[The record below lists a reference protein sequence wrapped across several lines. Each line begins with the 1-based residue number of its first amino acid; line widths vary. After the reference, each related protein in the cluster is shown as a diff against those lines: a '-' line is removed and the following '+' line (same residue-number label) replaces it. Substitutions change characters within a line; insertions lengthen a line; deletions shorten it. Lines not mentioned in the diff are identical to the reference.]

1 MTKVPQGVDLSF
13 LNEEEA
19 RKILQVLERN
29 EELQRA
35 EKDRISKLQKTKR
48 DIRWLQGVT
57 GEWFEEIQ
65 RKKFCNET
73 DVSQML
79 KQPLKHRLR
88 KEMAK
93 NDPTELQTSR
103 SKNEAN
109 PKNRASAA
117 SRLSLRASF
126 ASLFSFRKSGKES
139 SKPQSLGQKGC
150 DGRIEPSVSLKGTSA
165 AKIFSSALENQ
176 RVDSTFVPKPAV
188 MREGSGVPP
197 VWDASLLENEIFQV
211 LDDLDSKLAQEQS
224 ANSVNT
230 RTPFNYGP
238 RTPFNHFHPSE
249 NTQSNVTGK
258 HKNRYNETSNMSIYD
273 ILRPGTPRER
283 FKTFSPRTRTIY
295 DMYRTREP
303 RMLTEDHQ
311 QKNSFSSTSLHFDD
325 RQRSA
330 SLAPRHFTARS
341 LHFPATTENKS
352 AFLPPCH
359 QQSPKRTPLSSI
371 IWNTSDSSRDKQN
384 QGEFLGA
391 PSPMEIDTDDQYI
404 NPRCFQENRRYEL
417 CHSQQVCQSIGL
429 NSPMDT
435 AMSPDTFENSENM
448 PFYHEDNPFARPF
461 LSNSS
466 GQRREQR
473 FAQRSFWSQQTEH
486 SLWYDFHQTRRSF
499 HSSDR
504 NLEIF
509 SIEAAAA
516 SAMHGHTA
524 PFQSWESPS
533 PGYRTNLSRGQEGP
547 HAWQRDFQMSSVE
560 NMEVS
565 QGIENQSMYFRA
577 PDVCH
582 KTDPNH
588 PIKSGGLDYK
598 QDINKDSFGIAQTQA
613 SPFKTFFPQTSNV
626 KGNFQSPPF
635 QNHTVT
641 VQKIIRIKPVSL
653 PIRNHVEVNEDSVDS
668 PLEIQANA
676 VVTDMNNKKDMN
688 DSVSEEDKQLNKKDQ
703 TDMTGDIPQP
713 VSQAA
718 SCNPLPEFQ
727 NSLCQESAKN
737 DRFYFNTS
745 ATVSSTK
752 VPRLVSRKDTI
763 KNYIT
768 NKIQADELNKD
779 KGCPGN
785 GKLGSATCL
794 PSFIQESRTPSSF
807 PNSNQV
813 SHEDNSSNIKNSRWH
828 SGPTDNSHTPSPM
841 EPVILD
847 SEGEPCPTTDAA
859 EHSGSCDS
867 VRLSAGAPPDSS
879 PPSNSFSNSLVIP
892 STTVST
898 RRRPSDRRYLSLG
911 EIEDKDK
918 ASQNQKNRFS
928 ESSLENQKGND
939 THRLTDDDTVD
950 TVKYHSYSSF
960 RNGKGK
966 GKVRPR
972 VSCIEKLSKAESRSA
987 LASDS
992 SSLSE
997 EKQKNLKASE
1007 LGTIYCTLPRKSAS
1021 TPGNTSQSESKI
1033 VTTSIRNGPLPFQIR
1048 NHVEAP
1054 ARKQAAHQSSA
1065 SSPESGD
1072 EHSQVAS
1079 GSIPAV
1085 TIVTERK
1092 TNMKALR
1099 SASVR
1104 KGPLPFLIRRAVSCP
1119 SAEPYSSTGRDDGEK
1134 SSDTSTAAASPG
1146 PWGRALHPLK
1156 SDSSTRDSF
1165 LTQGYH
1171 QKEYPHECMEKADK
1185 IAASRTSVPS
1195 LSDKDPLSFHSDV
1208 SGNDSGKILHKLKTT
1223 SLVSISGDEDNVKC
1237 LEVVSVYYTLPRK
1250 PSKKFCSLL
1259 QQYTQNANSLT
1270 ESPHVGIKT
1279 FADASTHELAGKPC
1293 EDLHL
1298 LVDSAQSNH
1307 CLSHPIENMTASQSP
1322 NGRSSG
1328 PVLQE
1333 VASTET
1339 AVSLEGSK
1347 TQELFPDKLAKT
1359 SLGDLE
1365 SRKESEKKLQSEIL
1379 HISLVLQGETATD
1392 EKSENCQPSVNSGI
1406 QNVSAHSE
1414 YNDENFQARKSS
1426 GECTESGG
1434 IAITATGSRTCPPK
1448 AHAAIDDSPTGSET
1462 REVRENIRMEH
1473 QNRTDEALHES
1484 ESQASALIPAL
1495 NKLQLIEDTG
1505 SDEADTKKV
1514 RSELRELPPSG
1525 QEKNPTESRQAAK
1538 DLQKPTWTQPLLQGG
1553 NKRNKT
1559 QVDDLGKGG
1568 QRSSVTHALAD
1579 MSKASRKSPAQ
1590 DLSPRKDLDTISP
1603 QSASRSAF
1611 GHLYIGSL
1619 ECNSLLPEP
1628 IPKSTHSTDEGM
1640 LSKVGL
1646 KVKKSESP
1654 VQFPV
1659 KGSRAQRSSS
1669 ISQVHQD
1676 EFNKSFSGSSP
1687 KSENS
1692 KEAAAAA
1699 VHSFQIESGCL
1710 AQLTSPSLRDTG
1722 YSLPQRTLS
1731 PPCPL
1736 EPAQKWT
1743 ASIPL
1748 ASCQRRQ
1755 RNLSSPQGGPEP
1767 QLYRSKSLKSIN
1779 VHGDMLHKSHPAKL
1793 RERHFSESTSI
1804 DHALGCLTLGNEFSV
1819 NNGYSRRFKS
1829 VSELPSCD
1837 ENENWSLYSDRTKA
1851 GPRSANSISR
1861 PIDYGIF
1868 GKEQQ
1873 LAFLENV
1880 KRSLTQGRLW
1890 KPSFLKNPG
1899 FLKDDIVNSPKPSD
1913 SLSSNSPDGQVP
1925 EGDLSPSEPL
1935 NIYEEDPVDSD
1946 CDTDTTTDDEYYLD
1960 ENDKES
1966 EL

>member
-93 NDPTELQTSR
+93 NDPSELQTSR

-109 PKNRASAA
+109 PKNQTSVA

-139 SKPQSLGQKGC
+139 LKPQSLGQKGC
-150 DGRIEPSVSLKGTSA
+150 DGRLEPPVSLKGTSVQ
-165 AKIFSSALENQ
+165 AKIFSSPLENQ
-176 RVDSTFVPKPAV
+176 RVNSTFGPKPAV

-197 VWDASLLENEIFQV
+197 AWDASLLENEIFQV

-224 ANSVNT
+224 AHSVNN

-238 RTPFNHFHPSE
+238 RTQFNHSHPSE

-303 RMLTEDHQ
+303 RMLKEDRQ
-311 QKNSFSSTSLHFDD
+311 QKNTFSSTSLHFDD
-325 RQRSA
+325 RQQSA

-352 AFLPPCH
+352 GFLPPCH

-391 PSPMEIDTDDQYI
+391 PSPMEIDPDDQYI

-429 NSPMDT
+429 NAPMDT

-466 GQRREQR
+466 GQRREKK
-473 FAQRSFWSQQTEH
+473 FAQSSFWSQQAEH
-486 SLWYDFHQTRRSF
+486 SVWYDFHQTRRSF
-499 HSSDR
+499 HPSDR

-524 PFQSWESPS
+524 LFQPRGS
-533 PGYRTNLSRGQEGP
+533 PGYGTDLSRGQEGA
-547 HAWQRDFQMSSVE
+547 HAWQRDFQMSSLE

-565 QGIENQSMYFRA
+565 QGIENQSTYFRA
-577 PDVCH
+577 SDVCH

-588 PIKSGGLDYK
+588 P
-598 QDINKDSFGIAQTQA
+598 KDSFGIAQTQA
-613 SPFKTFFPQTSNV
+613 SPFKTCFPQISNV

-641 VQKIIRIKPVSL
+641 VQKIIPIKPVSL
-653 PIRNHVEVNEDSVDS
+653 PIRNHVEINVINQDSVDS
-668 PLEIQANA
+668 PLEIQA
-676 VVTDMNNKKDMN
+676 MNNKKDMN
-688 DSVSEEDKQLNKKDQ
+688 DSISEEDKQLNKKDQ
-703 TDMTGDIPQP
+703 TDMIGDIPQP
-713 VSQAA
+713 VSQTA

-737 DRFYFNTS
+737 DKFYFNTS
-745 ATVSSTK
+745 PTVSSAK
-752 VPRLVSRKDTI
+752 APRLVSRKDTI

-779 KGCPGN
+779 KGCPGK

-794 PSFIQESRTPSSF
+794 PYFIQESRTPSSF

-813 SHEDNSSNIKNSRWH
+813 SHEDNSSSIKNSHWN

-859 EHSGSCDS
+859 EHSVSCHS
-867 VRLSAGAPPDSS
+867 AHLSAGAPPDSS
-879 PPSNSFSNSLVIP
+879 PPRNSFSNSLVIP

-918 ASQNQKNRFS
+918 ASQNQKNLFS
-928 ESSLENQKGND
+928 ESSLENQKDND

-960 RNGKGK
+960 QNGKGK

-972 VSCIEKLSKAESRSA
+972 ISCIEKLSKAERSA

-997 EKQKNLKASE
+997 EKRRNLKASE

-1021 TPGNTSQSESKI
+1021 TTGNTSQSESKI
-1033 VTTSIRNGPLPFQIR
+1033 VATSIRNGPLPFQIR

-1054 ARKQAAHQSSA
+1054 AGKQAAHQSSA

-1085 TIVTERK
+1085 TITTERK

-1104 KGPLPFLIRRAVSCP
+1104 KGPLPFLIRRTVSCP
-1119 SAEPYSSTGRDDGEK
+1119 SAEPYSSTGRDDGER
-1134 SSDTSTAAASPG
+1134 SSDTSAAASPG
-1146 PWGRALHPLK
+1146 PWGRVVHPLK
-1156 SDSSTRDSF
+1156 SDSATRDSF
-1165 LTQGYH
+1165 LTQGYQ
-1171 QKEYPHECMEKADK
+1171 QKESPHECMEKADK
-1185 IAASRTSVPS
+1185 IAASRTSILS
-1195 LSDKDPLSFHSDV
+1195 LSNKDPLSFRSDV

-1223 SLVSISGDEDNVKC
+1223 SLVSVSGDEDNVKC

-1259 QQYTQNANSLT
+1259 QQYTQNADSLI
-1270 ESPHVGIKT
+1270 ESPHAGTKT
-1279 FADASTHELAGKPC
+1279 FPDALGKDKLYSSTHELPGKPC

-1307 CLSHPIENMTASQSP
+1307 CLSHSIENITASQSP

-1333 VASTET
+1333 VASTEV

-1365 SRKESEKKLQSEIL
+1365 SRKESEKKLQNEIL
-1379 HISLVLQGETATD
+1379 HISLVLQGETATE

-1406 QNVSAHSE
+1406 QNLSAHSE
-1414 YNDENFQARKSS
+1414 YKDENSQARKSS
-1426 GECTESGG
+1426 GECTESGV
-1434 IAITATGSRTCPPK
+1434 IAITSTGSATCPPK
-1448 AHAAIDDSPTGSET
+1448 AHTAIDDSPTGSEPK
-1462 REVRENIRMEH
+1462 EVRENIGMEH
-1473 QNRTDEALHES
+1473 QNRTDKALHES

-1495 NKLQLIEDTG
+1495 NKLQLIEDAR
-1505 SDEADTKKV
+1505 SDETDTKKV
-1514 RSELRELPPSG
+1514 RSELRELPPRG
-1525 QEKNPTESRQAAK
+1525 QEMNPTESRQAAK
-1538 DLQKPTWTQPLLQGG
+1538 DLQKPTWTQPLLHGG

-1568 QRSSVTHALAD
+1568 QRSSVKHALAD

-1590 DLSPRKDLDTISP
+1590 DLSPRKDLDAISP
-1603 QSASRSAF
+1603 QSVNRSAF
-1611 GHLYIGSL
+1611 GHLFIGSL

-1628 IPKSTHSTDEGM
+1628 IPKSTHSTGEGM

-1646 KVKKSESP
+1646 NVKKSESP
-1654 VQFPV
+1654 LQVPV
-1659 KGSRAQRSSS
+1659 KGCRDQRSNS
-1669 ISQVHQD
+1669 ISQEHQD
-1676 EFNKSFSGSSP
+1676 EFNQSISGSP
-1687 KSENS
+1687 KSENT

-1710 AQLTSPSLRDTG
+1710 AQLTSSSLRDPG

-1736 EPAQKWT
+1736 EPAQKRT

-1779 VHGDMLHKSHPAKL
+1779 VHGDVLHESHPAKL
-1793 RERHFSESTSI
+1793 RERHFSENTSL

-1819 NNGYSRRFKS
+1819 NHGYNRRFKS

-1925 EGDLSPSEPL
+1925 GDLSPSEPL
-1935 NIYEEDPVDSD
+1935 NIYEEDPMDSD